1 MAKAVE
7 PKSFNSLA
15 FQEKLEMGLLK
26 EFKEFAMRGNVIDLA
41 VGVIM
46 GAAFGKIVE
55 SLVKNVITPPIG
67 YLIGGKQ
74 FEDLTFALP
83 ELTLAGQQLK
93 PVTVN
98 YGAFLQSTFD
108 FVIIAFCVFMLI
120 KGMNML
126 WKKKAEAPK
135 PAELS
140 TQEKLLI
147 EIRDLLKAKPA

>member
-1 MAKAVE
+1 
-7 PKSFNSLA
+7 
-15 FQEKLEMGLLK
+15 MGLLK
-26 EFKEFAMRGNVIDLA
+26 EFKEFAMRGNVVDLA

-46 GAAFGKIVE
+46 GAAFGKIVD

-67 YLIGGKQ
+67 YVIGGKQ
-74 FEDLTFALP
+74 FEDLKAPLP
-83 ELTLAGQQLK
+83 AITIAGKTLE

-108 FVIIAFCVFMLI
+108 FVIIAFCIFLLI
-120 KGMNML
+120 KVMNML

-140 TQEKLLI
+140 TQEKLLT
-147 EIRDLLKAKPA
+147 EIRDLLKSAPARPA